1 MCVSRKGGRMTSES
15 ISQIIDGLESFKK
28 DYDYNL
34 LMMKKCDDET
44 QDYLHK
50 LELEKLTQN
59 QKAKIS
65 TALAK
70 IRKERRIYKD
80 KLEELEC
87 CVEFSEK
94 DYTLATIN
102 SLKQVLGKVR
112 KVERKRNNRIYKNRV
127 LEI

>member
-1 MCVSRKGGRMTSES
+1 MTSES
-15 ISQIIDGLESFKK
+15 ISQIIDGLESLKK

-34 LMMKKCDDET
+34 SMMKKCDDET

-70 IRKERRIYKD
+70 IRKQRRIYKD

-112 KVERKRNNRIYKNRV
+112 KVERKQRNRVYKNRV
-127 LEI
+127 LEVEE